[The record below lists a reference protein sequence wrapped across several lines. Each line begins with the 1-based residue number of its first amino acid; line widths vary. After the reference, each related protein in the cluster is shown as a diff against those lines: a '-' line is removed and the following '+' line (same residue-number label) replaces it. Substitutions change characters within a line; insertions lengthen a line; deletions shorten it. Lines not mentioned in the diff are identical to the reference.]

1 MNASAA
7 YGLLA
12 YGLIFGAL
20 VTLLPLGLL
29 RRHAALGATA
39 LALLGGI
46 APALHGIFGMP
57 SMSLL
62 AIALL
67 QLAER
72 PASLSPRF
80 ALLILLP
87 GIALYALPVTLA
99 GIDLYGLGYQPVS
112 LLVVVAVF
120 GLLLWQQRHYRL
132 LGILST
138 SLAAYAAGLF
148 DNLWDALI
156 DPLLILLALC
166 ILLRHAVFLVI
177 AARHR

>member
-12 YGLIFGAL
+12 HGLIFGAL
-20 VTLLPLGLL
+20 VALLPLGLL

-57 SMSLL
+57 SMTLL
-62 AIALL
+62 GIALL

-72 PASLSPRF
+72 PVQLSPRF
-80 ALLILLP
+80 ALAVLLP
-87 GIALYALPVTLA
+87 GIALYALPVRWA
-99 GIDLYGLGYQPVS
+99 GFDLYALGYQPVS
-112 LLVVVAVF
+112 LLVAIAVL
-120 GLLLWQQRHYRL
+120 GLLLWHQRHYRL
-132 LGILST
+132 LGVLSV

-156 DPLLILLALC
+156 DPLLILLAVC
-166 ILLRHAVFLVI
+166 LLLQHAIFLVI